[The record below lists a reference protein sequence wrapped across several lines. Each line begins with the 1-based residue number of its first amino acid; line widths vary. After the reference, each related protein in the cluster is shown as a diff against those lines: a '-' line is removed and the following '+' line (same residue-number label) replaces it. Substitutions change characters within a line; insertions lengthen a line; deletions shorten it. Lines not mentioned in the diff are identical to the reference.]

1 MATLTPEDHERLQME
16 LVTFAK
22 EELERRKKA
31 PIYVSAEDVES
42 QFGNYYH
49 VHIVDPRIGFN
60 QKTFRFWKGRISAT
74 RRNTEWKSLGHRHT
88 VEAVIYFDEGEGYSV
103 IDGVDYHWKP
113 GDFIC
118 VPMFAWHRHIVTKG
132 DQMVHLAA
140 TTGPLCMYIGLAVYE
155 DERFPEQWIFAQKG
169 EEELKSL
176 VPGKSGAP
184 EGSTKVTLGTG
195 SGSAR
200 SKADQLYAKALNFAS
215 KEEVERRTGK
225 VLVRSEDLMF
235 EPTRMAN
242 IAIVV
247 DPEAGFN
254 MRTIGTLVAE
264 VPPGKRSG
272 AHRHIYEETNYVM
285 AGQGYSIIEDQRFDW
300 KKGDT
305 LCIPVFSWHQHFNTG
320 KEPARFLVHHNRP
333 YMENMGFL
341 VAEHG
346 EDADF

>member
-1 MATLTPEDHERLQME
+1 
-16 LVTFAK
+16 
-22 EELERRKKA
+22 
-31 PIYVSAEDVES
+31 
-42 QFGNYYH
+42 
-49 VHIVDPRIGFN
+49 
-60 QKTFRFWKGRISAT
+60 
-74 RRNTEWKSLGHRHT
+74 LG
-88 VEAVIYFDEGEGYSV
+88 A
-103 IDGVDYHWKP
+103 
-113 GDFIC
+113 
-118 VPMFAWHRHIVTKG
+118 
-132 DQMVHLAA
+132 
-140 TTGPLCMYIGLAVYE
+140 
-155 DERFPEQWIFAQKG
+155 
-169 EEELKSL
+169 
-176 VPGKSGAP
+176 
-184 EGSTKVTLGTG
+184 G

-285 AGQGYSIIEDQRFDW
+285 GGQGYSIIEDQRFDW